1 VLLIPAIAGHACSAC
16 DNNMK
21 HRRMHNTV
29 SYQPKSR
36 MYRYDNQVNAE
47 QSLYAD
53 YDDDQFQHNDKTTNT
68 DAMYML
74 SSEGVDNNID
84 ENMSDNQLGII
95 GLPYIELAPEDFDD
109 DDDET
114 IFDNY
119 IDENTSDNQLDIIG
133 LPYIEPVP
141 EDFDDDDDETIDD
154 MSIDEDTIIGDE
166 SYTDDEDEA
175 DVSESEDDTDNE
187 DASVIESEASSE

>member
-1 VLLIPAIAGHACSAC
+1 
-16 DNNMK
+16 
-21 HRRMHNTV
+21 
-29 SYQPKSR
+29 

-47 QSLYAD
+47 RFSYAD
-53 YDDDQFQHNDKTTNT
+53 YDDDQFQQNDNTTNT

-84 ENMSDNQLGII
+84 ENI
-95 GLPYIELAPEDFDD
+95 
-109 DDDET
+109 
-114 IFDNY
+114 
-119 IDENTSDNQLDIIG
+119 SDNQLDIIG

-166 SYTDDEDEA
+166 SYTDDEDET

>member
-1 VLLIPAIAGHACSAC
+1 MLLIPAIAGYAWSAC

-47 QSLYAD
+47 RFSYAD
-53 YDDDQFQHNDKTTNT
+53 YDDDQFQQNDNTTNT

-84 ENMSDNQLGII
+84 ENI
-95 GLPYIELAPEDFDD
+95 
-109 DDDET
+109 
-114 IFDNY
+114 
-119 IDENTSDNQLDIIG
+119 SDNQLDIIG

-141 EDFDDDDDETIDD
+141 EDLDDDDNETIDD

-166 SYTDDEDEA
+166 SYTDDEDET